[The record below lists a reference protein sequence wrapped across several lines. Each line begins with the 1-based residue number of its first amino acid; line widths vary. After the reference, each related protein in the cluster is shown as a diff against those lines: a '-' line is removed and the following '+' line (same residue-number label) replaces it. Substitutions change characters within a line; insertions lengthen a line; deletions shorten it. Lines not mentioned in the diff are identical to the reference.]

1 MALLKKLA
9 YEQKIYT
16 EDDIESIT
24 ENLNNILNSMCEY
37 SSFLNHFGISD
48 WRYLGGEQDIAKA
61 IISDINSNI
70 ISYEPRILVK
80 EIKFIK
86 ENGFLELSFIID
98 AVFKNNGN
106 SLKLFLACL

>member
-1 MALLKKLA
+1 MISKVLLK
-9 YEQKIYT
+9 IY
-16 EDDIESIT
+16 
-24 ENLNNILNSMCEY
+24 
-37 SSFLNHFGISD
+37 HFGISD

-98 AVFKNNGN
+98 AVIKNNGN
-106 SLKLFLACL
+106 SLKLFLHRIKNNFKVTK